1 MKRPGQHEIII
12 RRQLGQ
18 SGTELALVD
27 QTAGLV
33 DDDEIVDRPSWEAV
47 RGGGAVR
54 GRSGGGTEPV
64 ALWIRTFWID

>member
-47 RGGGAVR
+47 RGGGR
-54 GRSGGGTEPV
+54 LEDGQGEEQS
-64 ALWIRTFWID
+64 L